1 MIWKPEEAV
10 EWHERVMWL
19 RLSSSKCGR
28 KKPMTRDQLAHKA
41 GIHINTLSNIERGS
55 KQGRVETLILIAEAL
70 EICPSIFLCS
80 QNRFVLAMEKIGRT
94 STKAKI
100 SKQKADVIVRKSKE
114 AA

>member
-1 MIWKPEEAV
+1 
-10 EWHERVMWL
+10 
-19 RLSSSKCGR
+19 
-28 KKPMTRDQLAHKA
+28 MTRDQLAHKA

-70 EICPSIFLCS
+70 DICPSIFLCS
-80 QNRFVLAMEKIGRT
+80 QNRFVVAMEKIGRT